1 MYLSRLVIRPEIA
14 RNAYEIHRQIWR
26 VFPDQPSEVRRN
38 LEEERNGFLF
48 QVENHNVTESV
59 PILVQ
64 SRNVPTSDSQVR
76 VLASREIHP
85 SPRKNQRLA
94 FVLTAN
100 PIKTIIDNQADS
112 KMAKKSAKCRVPLVR
127 EEEQRA
133 WLARKMAEAAEVEVS
148 TIVSQA
154 PIYFRKGNKAGKIV
168 PVIFQGILRV
178 REPNQLVQLLENGV
192 GPAKTFGCGLLLV
205 CSVG

>member
-1 MYLSRLVIRPEIA
+1 MYLSRLEIRPEIA

-26 VFPDQPSEVRRN
+26 VFPNQPSEVRRN
-38 LEEERNGFLF
+38 QEEERNGFLF

-59 PILVQ
+59 PVLVQ
-64 SRNVPTSDSQVR
+64 SRNVPTSDSRVH

-100 PIKTIIDNQADS
+100 PIKTIINNQAES
-112 KMAKKSAKCRVPLVR
+112 KPAKKRAKCRVPLVR
-127 EEEQRA
+127 EEEQQA

-154 PIYFRKGNKAGKIV
+154 PIYFRKGNTTGKIV
-168 PVIFQGILRV
+168 PVTFSGIVRV
-178 REPNQLVQLLENGV
+178 KEPNQLVRLLEDGI

-205 CSVG
+205 RSAG